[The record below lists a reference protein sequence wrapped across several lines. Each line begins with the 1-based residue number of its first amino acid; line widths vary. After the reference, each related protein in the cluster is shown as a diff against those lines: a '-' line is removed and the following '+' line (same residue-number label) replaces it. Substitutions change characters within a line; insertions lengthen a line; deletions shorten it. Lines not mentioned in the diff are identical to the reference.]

1 MRVDS
6 DTKQRAFS
14 VSKRQRGCQGH
25 SSLDVTCPCV
35 DTESRHCLGW
45 AAALQKHP
53 ARCLAFLPDLQSPV
67 VERIAPP
74 LALQSGHSVRA
85 ARHFP
90 SITVCFLAIIPGV
103 HRVLTLIQP
112 LVRHSADT
120 GLMKDLFQPPL
131 LLPHHCRPQDTL
143 DHDQRRSSPCRGYAA
158 RRLSLPMNQVIYCY
172 FWHLT
177 PLVGRPLTSSES
189 LLAARAFFRRSRIAL
204 AVVSCMSQST
214 TKHTT
219 KNVCIWLTIP
229 LSYIKNVSFLTY
241 NYF

>member
-53 ARCLAFLPDLQSPV
+53 ARCLAFLPD
-67 VERIAPP
+67 
-74 LALQSGHSVRA
+74 RA
-85 ARHFP
+85 TAR
-90 SITVCFLAIIPGV
+90 SSKRAQ
-103 HRVLTLIQP
+103 RS
-112 LVRHSADT
+112 RSSAFSFHNR
-120 GLMKDLFQPPL
+120 LFSS
-131 LLPHHCRPQDTL
+131 DNS
-143 DHDQRRSSPCRGYAA
+143 RRSSRSALNSASSAAQCGHWLDEGPFPAAAAASPPLSSPGHIGPRPKTIQSMQRLCRSAA
-158 RRLSLPMNQVIYCY
+158 ILTHESGNLLLFLAFDTACWETPNRRP
-172 FWHLT
+172 
-177 PLVGRPLTSSES
+177 SSES